1 MNNDNKKLSIEEYLD
16 LFEPEVH
23 DAIRESLT
31 REGVA
36 GAVCMVNH
44 VFDSG
49 RVGHRVSMIFGPGC
63 TFKSMEQIERQS
75 NPGGIYTN
83 GQPSSASFPEGY
95 VEK

>member
-1 MNNDNKKLSIEEYLD
+1 MNNDNKKLTIEEYLD

-36 GAVCMVNH
+36 GAVCMVNQ

-49 RVGHRVSMIFGPGC
+49 RFGLRTSMIFGPGC
-63 TFKSMEQIERQS
+63 TFKSIEKIERQS
-75 NPGGIYTN
+75 KPGGIYLT
-83 GQPSSASFPEGY
+83 GLPSSASFPERY
-95 VEK
+95 VDR